1 MLRTVSLVIFASAAL
16 AVAQQEPKPATPPP
30 VRTVLRALPLGGD
43 DDINSLPH
51 PEEVAIPA
59 AAAQP
64 TPAPAVP
71 LTPPPVQAGTVPI
84 PSPLD
89 VKPSGE
95 DALRLQ
101 IFLDEAKFG
110 PGVIDGKP
118 GRFTELAVQSWNEVH
133 GHPIED
139 WVAANTAARKAVP
152 NPLAV
157 AVVPD
162 IVKDWV
168 DGTLP
173 TKVSQQAK
181 RKRMSYRSVAE
192 FMSERYHCDVPYLV
206 ELNGASKINNLKPR
220 DTVIVPNVTPFYI
233 EVLTGAGYKADESLS
248 QRHAVVDTKLNQVRI
263 FEAAPA
269 ALVIAEPGATSIS
282 HVSRPNKG
290 LVASFPITPG
300 EPKFIKFGTWEVRNS
315 VELPYWRYDQKLL
328 DTGKRSSDSESLNI
342 PPGPNSPVGIFW
354 CGLSKPGI
362 GLHGTPN
369 PETIGRAR
377 SHGCIRMA
385 NWDAVRLPTLI
396 RPGTTVEIR

>member
-1 MLRTVSLVIFASAAL
+1 MLRTVSLILLASAAL
-16 AVAQQEPKPATPPP
+16 AVAQQETRPATPAPT
-30 VRTVLRALPLGGD
+30 RTVLRALPLGGD

-51 PEEVAIPA
+51 PAEVVVPA
-59 AAAQP
+59 APVQP

-71 LTPPPVQAGTVPI
+71 LTPQAAPAGSVPI

-95 DALRLQ
+95 DAVRLQ

-162 IVKDWV
+162 IVTQWV
-168 DGTLP
+168 DGSLP
-173 TKVSQQAK
+173 TKVSLQAK
-181 RKRMSYRSVAE
+181 RKRMSYRSAAE
-192 FMSERYHCDVPYLV
+192 FISERYHCDVPYLV

-233 EVLTGAGYKADESLS
+233 EILTGAGYKADEAMS

-269 ALVIAEPGATSIS
+269 ALIIAEPGATTIN
-282 HVSRPNKG
+282 HVARANRG
-290 LVASFPITPG
+290 LIASFPITPG

-328 DTGKRSSDSESLNI
+328 DTGKRSADSESLNI

>member
-1 MLRTVSLVIFASAAL
+1 MLRHVSPVFLALSLFAT
-16 AVAQQEPKPATPPP
+16 AQQPEPPTPPP
-30 VRTVLRALPLGGD
+30 TRPVLRALPLGGD
-43 DDINSLPH
+43 DDILSQPT
-51 PEEVAIPA
+51 EVGEPVIAVKPVTPA
-59 AAAQP
+59 A
-64 TPAPAVP
+64 
-71 LTPPPVQAGTVPI
+71 TPPQVVKATPIPTVSQ

-89 VKPSGE
+89 VKPTGD

-110 PGVIDGKP
+110 PGIIDGRP
-118 GRFTELAVQSWNEVH
+118 GRFTELAVQSWNEVN
-133 GHPIED
+133 GHPIND
-139 WVAANTAARKAVP
+139 WVAANTAARAAVP

-162 IVKDWV
+162 FVNDWV
-168 DGTLP
+168 DGSLP

-192 FMSERYHCDVPYLV
+192 LMSERYHCDVPYLV
-206 ELNGASKINNLKPR
+206 LLNGSSKINNLKSR
-220 DTVIVPNVTPFYI
+220 DTLIVPNVTPFTI
-233 EVLTGAGYKADESLS
+233 ESLTGAGYKADEAMS

-263 FEAAPA
+263 FEAAPT
-269 ALVIAEPGATSIS
+269 ALVIAEPGAPG
-282 HVSRPNKG
+282 VSQVNRRNKG
-290 LVASFPITPG
+290 LIASFPITPG

-342 PPGPNSPVGIFW
+342 PPGPNSPVGVFW

-362 GLHGTPN
+362 GMHGTPN

>member
-1 MLRTVSLVIFASAAL
+1 MLRLVSSAFLAL
-16 AVAQQEPKPATPPP
+16 ATLAAAQQEPRPATPPP
-30 VRTVLRALPLGGD
+30 IRTVLRALPLGGD
-43 DDINSLPH
+43 EDLNSRPH
-51 PEEVAIPA
+51 PEESAIPA
-59 AAAQP
+59 APAL
-64 TPAPAVP
+64 TAPATPQAVP
-71 LTPPPVQAGTVPI
+71 MQSTAI

-89 VKPSGE
+89 VKPTGD

-101 IFLDEAKFG
+101 IYLDEAKFG
-110 PGVIDGKP
+110 PGIIDAKP

-133 GHPIED
+133 GHPTED

-173 TKVSQQAK
+173 TKVSLQAK

-206 ELNGASKINNLKPR
+206 ELNGSSKINNLKAR
-220 DTVIVPNVTPFYI
+220 DTIIVPNVTPFNI
-233 EVLTGAGYKADESLS
+233 EVLTGAGYKADESMS

-282 HVSRPNKG
+282 HASRPNHG
-290 LVASFPITPG
+290 LIASFPITPG
-300 EPKFIKFGTWEVRNS
+300 ENKFIKFGTWEVRNS
-315 VELPYWRYDQKLL
+315 VELPHWRYDQQLL
-328 DTGKRSSDSESLNI
+328 DTGKRSADSESLEI
-342 PPGPNSPVGIFW
+342 PPGPNSPVGVFW